1 MCPRPVA
8 RRIDVA
14 ATDIG
19 EIPDELAADGN
30 CLPLSFYIFSE
41 DACVNAVKATVE
53 RFGGI
58 RAVIH
63 FAGIHHTKTW
73 EEVAPEDFTCV
84 YAVKVIG
91 SFLIARA
98 AAREMREAGGAI
110 VLAASGGAE
119 LGGVGGDG
127 CGGPD
132 RLISDRR
139 LRYEVL
145 HDLCHDPSVH
155 ITFASMQSVPGQ
167 LKRR

>member
-1 MCPRPVA
+1 MSESTVIVIGAGSEIGLAFA
-8 RRIDVA
+8 RGLLLDGSTVA

-30 CLPLSFYIFSE
+30 CLPLSFDISSE
-41 DACVNAVKATVE
+41 DACFHAVKATVE

-73 EEVAPEDFTCV
+73 EEVTPKDFIRV
-84 YAVKVIG
+84 YAFNLTG

-98 AAREMREAGGAI
+98 AAREMREAGD
-110 VLAASGGAE
+110 LE

-127 CGGPD
+127 RGGP
-132 RLISDRR
+132 
-139 LRYEVL
+139 
-145 HDLCHDPSVH
+145 
-155 ITFASMQSVPGQ
+155 T
-167 LKRR
+167 